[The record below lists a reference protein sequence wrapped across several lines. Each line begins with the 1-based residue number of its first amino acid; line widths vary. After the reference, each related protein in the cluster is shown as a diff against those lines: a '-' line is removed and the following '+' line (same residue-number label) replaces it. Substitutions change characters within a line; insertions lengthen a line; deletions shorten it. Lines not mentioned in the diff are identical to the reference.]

1 MSLAVL
7 TPWSRS
13 QVVELGNQWWKRLLP
28 IGEVG
33 YKGRVLKFTRDYLHG
48 LKRAFDEQAYDQVP
62 FQLADATNTHTNDP
76 LRTGGEIAEMQVRED
91 GGPDERG
98 LWIRLEPFESGK
110 AAITANP
117 KLGVSARIV
126 EGYDRSDGKFFPA
139 AIQHVLGTLDPRIPG
154 LGPWQAIEA
163 ANEDVQVI
171 DLSEEMFR
179 EDGAMPDLTPDQQ
192 ARLAK
197 LLDVPEDQF
206 NAMLSGMT
214 LTSADLDG
222 LGASEDDIAAEIE
235 QMSDAEFESLLAEYG
250 ESAGQSDPV
259 AAGAA
264 LSNEA
269 AFAIDLANAQAA
281 EAQREVQVIS
291 ARLAEQDYMVERRR
305 LADLGIPPF
314 ITDLARPLL
323 EGAGRTVELSNG
335 NRADAGQ
342 IMRRVLT
349 EVAKQAQMLDLGVEL
364 GTQMDEPPGYAAE
377 QRETARGDV
386 VSRARAQMF
395 GL

>member
-1 MSLAVL
+1 MTLAVL
-7 TPWSRS
+7 TPWARS
-13 QVVELGNQWWKRLLP
+13 QAIELGGNAWLKQVLP
-28 IGEVG
+28 VGEIN
-33 YKGRVLKFTRDYLHG
+33 YKGRVLRFTRDYLAR
-48 LKRAFDEQAYDQVP
+48 LKDAFDARAYDQVP
-62 FQLADATNTHTNDP
+62 LQLADAHNTHTNDP
-76 LRTGGEIAEMQVRED
+76 ERTRGEITGMEVRDD
-91 GGPDERG
+91 GLYVRVQTTPEGSKVIEG
-98 LWIRLEPFESGK
+98 
-110 AAITANP
+110 NP
-117 KLGVSARIV
+117 RLGVSARIV
-126 EGYDRSDGKFFPA
+126 EGYDRSDGRYFPA

-163 ANEDVQVI
+163 SNDDVQVI
-171 DLSEEMFR
+171 DLSGELFTEEGG
-179 EDGAMPDLTPDQQ
+179 GAMPDLTPDQQ

-214 LTSADLDG
+214 LTPGDLDA
-222 LGASEDDIAAEIE
+222 LGADEEDIVNEIE
-235 QMSDAEFESLLAEYG
+235 AMSDAEFQQLLAEYG
-250 ESAGQSDPV
+250 EDVAEPAG
-259 AAGAA
+259 AAA

-335 NRADAGQ
+335 NRVDAGQ
-342 IMRRVLT
+342 VMRRVLT

-377 QRETARGDV
+377 QRESARGDV

>member
-1 MSLAVL
+1 MTLAVL
-7 TPWSRS
+7 TPWARS
-13 QVVELGNQWWKRLLP
+13 QAIELGGNAWLKQVLP
-28 IGEVG
+28 VGEIN
-33 YKGRVLKFTRDYLHG
+33 YKGRVLRFTRDYLAR
-48 LKRAFDEQAYDQVP
+48 LKDAFDARAYDQVP
-62 FQLADATNTHTNDP
+62 LQLADAHNTHTNDP
-76 LRTGGEIAEMQVRED
+76 ERTRGEITGMEVRDD
-91 GGPDERG
+91 GLYVRVQTTPEGSKVIEG
-98 LWIRLEPFESGK
+98 
-110 AAITANP
+110 NP
-117 KLGVSARIV
+117 RLGVSARIV

-163 ANEDVQVI
+163 SNDDVQVI
-171 DLSEEMFR
+171 DLSGELFTEEGG
-179 EDGAMPDLTPDQQ
+179 GAMPDLTPDQQ

-206 NAMLSGMT
+206 NALLSGMT
-214 LTSADLDG
+214 LAPGDLDA
-222 LGASEDDIAAEIE
+222 LGADEEDIVNEIE
-235 QMSDAEFESLLAEYG
+235 QMSDVEFQQLLAEYG
-250 ESAGQSDPV
+250 EEPAG
-259 AAGAA
+259 AAA

-335 NRADAGQ
+335 NRVDAGQ
-342 IMRRVLT
+342 VMRRVLT

-377 QRETARGDV
+377 QRESARGDV